1 VPIGLI
7 LMRWDPKIS
16 TDIISKYPEEVIIT
30 EETLMQIY
38 AAHEYTAEPGMI
50 SLMVG
55 HLNIASYFTGGE
67 KPLYIILLL
76 NLDDDPDLY
85 EGGLADI
92 SRIIIQNYENQAY
105 LEMVPFLF
113 QRLSAYPNLNKEQ
126 ALALTYEDEINRLLI
141 NRLRDE
147 GVVSKSELKVWM
159 KEKYYRG
166 FFDIDGILIE
176 LIKKEI
182 IKEASVKGM
191 PSELIFL
198 INDIFT
204 IRRPPIKL
212 LMDPVERGLPESF
225 VAAYSSEVRSYFQTY
240 RPSEEDNLKYIAILT
255 DPQLYEILKLLRISI
270 VTRNSFEK
278 LRKKGVDD
286 IDGGIK
292 KLLEYKIMHV
302 FQDEQGT
309 KYYALLSDF
318 LISLV
323 YPRYILNMILH
334 QYDVKSKSE
343 GVLIEYLKVLED
355 AYRPYKPKTKSKIK
369 SKT

>member
-1 VPIGLI
+1 MPIGLV

-16 TDIISKYPEEVIIT
+16 TDIVTKYPEELIIT

-38 AAHEYTAEPGMI
+38 AVHEYTAEPGMI

-55 HLNIASYFTGGE
+55 HLNIASYFTGGD

-76 NLDDDPDLY
+76 NLDDDPDAY

-92 SRIIIQNYENQAY
+92 SRIILQNYEDRAY
-105 LEMVPFLF
+105 LEMIPFLF
-113 QRLSAYPNLNKEQ
+113 QRLTAYPHLNKEQ
-126 ALALTYEDEINRLLI
+126 VLALTYEDEINRLLI

-147 GVVSKSELKVWM
+147 GVVSKSELKVWL

-204 IRRPPIKL
+204 IRRPPTTI
-212 LMDPVERGLPESF
+212 MRESIERGLPESL
-225 VAAYSSEVRSYFQTY
+225 VASYNSEVRRFFQTY
-240 RPSEEDNLKYIAILT
+240 HPTEEDNLKLMSILT
-255 DPQLYEILKLLRISI
+255 DPQLYEILKVLRTSI
-270 VTRNSFEK
+270 VTRSSLEK
-278 LRKKGVDD
+278 LRNKGVEN
-286 IDGGIK
+286 IDKGIK
-292 KLLEYKIMHV
+292 KLVEYNIIHV
-302 FQDEQGT
+302 FQNGQESE
-309 KYYALLSDF
+309 YYALLSDF
-318 LISLV
+318 HISLV
-323 YPRYILNMILH
+323 YPRYILNIILH
-334 QYDVKSKSE
+334 QYDVKSKAN
-343 GVLIEYLKVLED
+343 GVLIEYLNVLED
-355 AYRPYKPKTKSKIK
+355 TYRPYKSKTKSKK
-369 SKT
+369 

>member
-1 VPIGLI
+1 MPIGLI

-16 TDIISKYPEEVIIT
+16 TDIVSKFPEELTVT

-55 HLNIASYFTGGE
+55 HLNIASYYTGGD

-76 NLDDDPDLY
+76 NLDDDPDAY

-92 SRIIIQNYENQAY
+92 SRIIIQNYEAQAY

-113 QRLSAYPNLNKEQ
+113 QRLSAYPHLDEEQ

-147 GVVSKSELKVWM
+147 GVVSKSELKVWL

-204 IRRPPIKL
+204 IRGPPTEI
-212 LMDPVERGLPESF
+212 MREPVERGLPESLI
-225 VAAYSSEVRSYFQTY
+225 ATYQSEIRKFFQSYHPT
-240 RPSEEDNLKYIAILT
+240 EEDNLKLITILT
-255 DPQLYEILKLLRISI
+255 DPQLYEILKLLRTSI
-270 VTRNSFEK
+270 VTRNSLEK

-286 IDGGIK
+286 VDDGIK
-292 KLLEYKIMHV
+292 KLLEYNIIHV
-302 FQDEQGT
+302 FHNGQG
-309 KYYALLSDF
+309 KEYYALLSDF
-318 LISLV
+318 HISLV

-334 QYDVKSKSE
+334 QYDVKSKSN
-343 GVLIEYLKVLED
+343 GVLLEYLNVLEET
-355 AYRPYKPKTKSKIK
+355 YRPYKSKTKSK
-369 SKT
+369 